1 MILIL
6 LNDDGYIHVYNGA
19 AGNDGV
25 DVENDV
31 DVDIGDD
38 VDTHL
43 L

>member
-19 AGNDGV
+19 ADGV